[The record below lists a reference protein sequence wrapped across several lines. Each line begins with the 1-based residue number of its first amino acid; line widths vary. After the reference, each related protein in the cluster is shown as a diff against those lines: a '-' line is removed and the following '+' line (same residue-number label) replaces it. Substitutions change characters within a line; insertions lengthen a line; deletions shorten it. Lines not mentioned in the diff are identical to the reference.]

1 MIEAVVFDLDGVLVD
16 SELAWDAVRRELVE
30 EEGGRW
36 SEDATEA
43 MQGMSST
50 EWSRYMRNE
59 LELDMDPEA
68 ISARVVERL
77 AERYHSELPLLS
89 GATEAVR
96 RMAGRWPLGL
106 ASSSNREV
114 IDLVLDLA
122 DIADCFASTVSSEEV
137 DRGKPAP
144 DVYLEAATHLDVAP
158 EHCAAI
164 EDSSN
169 GLRSAS
175 AAGMA
180 VVAVPNP
187 SYPPADDALELA
199 DLTLESLDEL
209 TVQRVEDLR
218 R

>member
-1 MIEAVVFDLDGVLVD
+1 MIEAVVFDLDGVVVE
-16 SELAWDAVRRELVE
+16 SEQAWDSVRRELVE

-43 MQGMSST
+43 MQGMSPT
-50 EWSRYMRNE
+50 EWSRYMHSE
-59 LELDMDPEA
+59 LEVDLDPEA
-68 ISARVVERL
+68 ISGRVVQRL
-77 AERYHSELPLLS
+77 ADGYHRDLPLLP

-96 RMAGRWPLGL
+96 RMAARWPLGL

-122 DIADCFASTVSSEEV
+122 EIAGCFEATVSSEEV

-144 DVYLEAATHLDVAP
+144 DVYLEAAKHLDIAP
-158 EHCAAI
+158 ERCAAI

-175 AAGMA
+175 AAGMV
-180 VVAVPNP
+180 VVAVPNRG
-187 SYPPADDALELA
+187 YPPDADALELA
-199 DLTLESLDEL
+199 DLTLDSLDEL
-209 TVQRVEDLR
+209 SVKRIEDLR
-218 R
+218 S